1 MSGLRTPVIL
11 RSPADPFPSWD
22 ALLADSLP
30 HVPSDAE
37 AAGEAAQT
45 VGWHGLVA
53 VGGELSLER
62 LLAAY
67 ALGLFPWFGEGDP
80 VLWWSPD
87 PRCILPLEGLRLSR
101 RFRRVLRQE
110 RWRVTRD
117 TAFAAVIAACARV
130 PRPGQPGTWI
140 VPAMHRAYVH
150 LHSLG
155 YAHSVEVW
163 DGERLVGGLYGVAL
177 GRAFFGE
184 SMFHVLPDTSKI
196 ALAHLV
202 THLRER
208 GFTLLDCQQANGHNL
223 RMGGV
228 VITRRGFM
236 GRLAAATHGV
246 EPQLF

>member
-1 MSGLRTPVIL
+1 MNGLRTPVIL
-11 RSPADPFPSWD
+11 RVPTDPFPTWD
-22 ALLADSLP
+22 ALLEDSLP
-30 HVPSDAE
+30 RVPGSAGDD
-37 AAGEAAQT
+37 GEAAQA

-53 VGGELSLER
+53 VGGELSPER

-117 TAFAAVIAACARV
+117 TAFAAGISACARV

-140 VPAMHRAYVH
+140 VPAMRRAYVR
-150 LHSLG
+150 LHGLG
-155 YAHSVEVW
+155 YAHSIEVW
-163 DGERLVGGLYGVAL
+163 DEGRLVGGLYGVAL

-184 SMFHVLPDTSKI
+184 SMFHLVSDASKV

-202 THLRER
+202 AHLRER

-228 VITRRGFM
+228 VITRRDFM
-236 GRLAAATHGV
+236 GRLAAATQGV